1 MVSVVSVNLTTALA
15 QELSTQ
21 KISLSGSQVLATTPQ
36 ILRYALHTSKL
47 GSFDPDFAKG
57 SQDRTYSDIVFN
69 SLLRYTPGDSR
80 QIEPDLAIEIP
91 KFVIRH
97 NKQIWTIYLRK
108 GVFFHESPYSP
119 THELTAHD
127 VIFSLKKAGNLKFSS
142 HAGGY
147 KGMAFEIEDTHT
159 LKIIFEK
166 PISPLF
172 FFPRI
177 ANWKGGFILSKQ
189 VIERHGYKKFL
200 THPVGTGPFKFVQ
213 YRAKK
218 KLVLKANDRYFRGRP
233 LLDGVEVYFMP
244 DNKIREA
251 AYKTGKLDAIYG
263 VGTPGWV
270 EKMEGEPNTRVDIFG
285 PGFTGLFHFN
295 TSIKPLDDI
304 RVRQALSGAMDR
316 DEFMAATS
324 ARLVSPVLSPMAS
337 GFLPGGLDNAR
348 VEALGLKSETN
359 LIEAR
364 KILAAA
370 GLGEGFVL
378 DIPVSEKRLYK
389 KNYGVLK
396 SQLARIGVQI
406 NMTTMP
412 HSQYHTMIRQNLSPI
427 VLYFTFRPNA
437 DSYLRGFFHS
447 NSIVKTGAIP
457 NTNFSHSTRIDDLL
471 DDALVTIDP
480 KEQTLL
486 WEHAQI
492 RLLHDTMVFPLFVAN
507 HCVVSRS
514 YVDYG
519 HPLISSFAGYPQFNE
534 KTRLVD
540 PAK

>member
-1 MVSVVSVNLTTALA
+1 MVSVFSVNLTTALA

-21 KISLSGSQVLATTPQ
+21 KISFSGSQVLANTPQ

-57 SQDRTYSDIVFN
+57 SQDRTYSDMVFN
-69 SLLRYTPGDSR
+69 SLLRYAPGNSR
-80 QIEPDLAIEIP
+80 QIEPDLATEIP
-91 KFVIRH
+91 RFVIRQ

-119 THELTAHD
+119 AHELTAED
-127 VIFSLKKAGNLKFSS
+127 VIFSLKKAGTLESS
-142 HAGGY
+142 SYAGGY
-147 KGMAFEIEDTHT
+147 KGMAFELEDTHT

-172 FFPRI
+172 FLPRI

-189 VIERHGYKKFL
+189 VIERHGYEKFL
-200 THPVGTGPFKFVQ
+200 AHPVGTGPFKFVH
-213 YRAKK
+213 YRTKE
-218 KLVLKANDRYFRGRP
+218 KLVLEANDRYFRGRP
-233 LLDGVEVYFMP
+233 ILDGVEVYFMP
-244 DNKIREA
+244 DNKVREA
-251 AYKTGKLDAIYG
+251 AYKAGKLDAIYG

-270 EKMEGEPNTRVDIFG
+270 EEMEGEPNTRVDIFG
-285 PGFTGLFHFN
+285 PGSTGLFHFN

-304 RVRQALSGAMDR
+304 RVRQALSCAMDR

-324 ARLVSPVLSPMAS
+324 ARLVSPVLSPMSS
-337 GFLPGGLDNAR
+337 GFLPGGLDNPR
-348 VEALGLKSETN
+348 VEALGLKFETN

-364 KILAAA
+364 KILADA

-378 DIPVSEKRLYK
+378 DIPVSEKRLYQ

-396 SQLARIGVQI
+396 SQLARIGIQV
-406 NMTTMP
+406 NLKTMP
-412 HSQYHTMIRQNLSPI
+412 HSQYHKMIRQNLSPI

-457 NTNFSHSTRIDDLL
+457 NTNFSHYTRIDDLL

-492 RLLHDTMVFPLFVAN
+492 RLLHDFMVFPLFVAN
-507 HCVVSRS
+507 HCVVSRD

-519 HPLISSFAGYPQFNE
+519 HPLISSLAGYPQFNE
-534 KTRLVD
+534 KTRLVE
-540 PAK
+540 AVR